1 MKQVHQILEVTMK
14 VAIVGSRG
22 LSVEDFSPYLPPE
35 TTEIISGGAKGIDQ
49 CAAAYAVAHGL
60 TLTEFKPDYRRYGK
74 GAPLKRNLEIVDYAD
89 HVLIFWDGTSRGSRF
104 VINTCEKSG
113 KPHRVVQLEV
123 N

>member
-1 MKQVHQILEVTMK
+1 MK

-35 TTEIISGGAKGIDQ
+35 TTEIVSGGAKGIDQ

-89 HVLIFWDGTSRGSRF
+89 CVLIFWDGTSRGSRF

-113 KPHRVVQLEV
+113 KPHRVVRPEAE
-123 N
+123 

>member
-1 MKQVHQILEVTMK
+1 MK

-35 TTEIISGGAKGIDQ
+35 TTEIVSGGAKGIDQ

-74 GAPLKRNLEIVDYAD
+74 GAPLKRNVEIVDYAD
-89 HVLIFWDGTSRGSRF
+89 CVLIFWDGTSRGSRF

-113 KPHRVVQLEV
+113 KPHRVVRLEV